1 MKEVTVIG
9 VDLAKSVF
17 QLHGAAAAGE
27 PVFRKKLSRAQFLE
41 FLNEQPPCLVAME
54 ACASSHFWGRE
65 IMKVGHE
72 VRLIPPIYVKPFVK
86 RQKNDANDAE
96 AIAEAVVRPTMRF
109 VPVKSAE
116 QQARTMVFKTRD
128 LFVRQ
133 RNAIINALRGHLME
147 YGIIAPPGRTF
158 VKKLAEQI
166 EDPNSDLPPGVIEL
180 CRLHLD
186 QLSILTDKITVMER
200 RLKDAARSDPE
211 TIRLQTAPGIGPVS
225 AMAIQAFAPSL
236 RAFRRG
242 RDFAAWLGLVPVQKS
257 TRGRQ
262 VLGRTSK
269 MGQRDI
275 RRLLIIGAMTRIRW
289 AVRNGAPRGSWL
301 EQMLARKPRML
312 VAIALANKTA
322 RAIWAMMTKQEDYRD
337 PAAIA

>member
-1 MKEVTVIG
+1 MEEVTVIG
-9 VDLAKSVF
+9 IDLAKSVF
-17 QLHGAAAAGE
+17 CLHGAAASGQ
-27 PVFRKKLSRAQFLE
+27 PIFRKKLSRAQFIK
-41 FLNEQPPCLVAME
+41 FIGDQPPRLVAME
-54 ACASSHFWGRE
+54 ACASSHYCGRE
-65 IMKVGHE
+65 IMQLGHQ

-116 QQARTMVFKTRD
+116 QQARSMVFKTRD

-147 YGIIAPPGRTF
+147 YGIIAPAGRTF

-166 EDPNSDLPPGVIEL
+166 EAPESDLPPGVIEL
-180 CRLHLD
+180 CRVHLD
-186 QLSILTDKITVMER
+186 QLGVLDVRISGIER
-200 RLKDAARSDPE
+200 RLKEEAKSDPE
-211 TIRLQTAPGIGPVS
+211 TIRLQTAPGVGPVS
-225 AMAIQAFAPSL
+225 AMAIQAFAPPMEG
-236 RAFRRG
+236 FRRG
-242 RDFAAWLGLVPVQKS
+242 RDFAAWLGLVPVQNS

-262 VLGRTSK
+262 ILGRTSK

-275 RRLLIIGAMTRIRW
+275 RSLLIIGAMTRVRW
-289 AVRNGAPRGSWL
+289 AVKNGPPKGSWL

-337 PAAIA
+337 PALAA